1 LTTGVGRNYHA
12 RFTMNDPINDTAPR
26 FCLPRRA
33 LYCLGGCNIVLFLL
47 AAGAF
52 FHAGTWLVREDPLQK
67 AQVVVVLSGGLP
79 ERALAAADVF
89 KASGAREVWLTRPL
103 QPGAAMQ
110 QLRLP
115 YAGEEQYSRMVLI
128 DRGVPPAVIR
138 ILAPQVNNTADE
150 LKAVFDELNSQPDTT
165 VVVVTSKA
173 HTRRVRAI
181 WNVVSR
187 GDKRG
192 HLLVRAAPHDEF
204 DAEHWWRSTSDA
216 LSLVREYLGLLNAW
230 IGLPIHYSR

>member
-1 LTTGVGRNYHA
+1 
-12 RFTMNDPINDTAPR
+12 MNDPMSDTPPR
-26 FCLPRRA
+26 LCLSRRA
-33 LYCLGGCNIVLFLL
+33 LHWLGGCNIVLFLL
-47 AAGAF
+47 VVGAF

-79 ERALAAADVF
+79 ERALAAAEVF

-128 DRGVPPAVIR
+128 DRGVPPAAIR
-138 ILAPQVNNTADE
+138 TLAPHIDNTADE
-150 LKAVFDELNSQPDTT
+150 LKAVFDELNSQPETT
-165 VVVVTSKA
+165 VAVVTSKA

-187 GDKRG
+187 GTKRG
-192 HLLVRAAPHDEF
+192 HLLVRAAPQDGF
-204 DAEHWWRSTSDA
+204 DAGHWWRSTNDA

-230 IGLPIHYSR
+230 VGLPIHQSR